1 MYEGL
6 IYNIGSKM
14 VGYLG
19 GGNNLLDMVKYW
31 FWYDWIML
39 GVRILVSVSIVVI
52 TLDFQNSLT
61 LPLWIIIFW
70 EVVAFSIPWVALLF
84 NYKYY
89 LSTEIL
95 LYGGLCIY
103 LTSLFPEANKTFLIS
118 VFLIAANSKHLSYYW
133 TAPTTVFITTGILY
147 AVAPSNSYW
156 IMVTYYGLAYV
167 MGFAFHLLIVNHK
180 QNEAIRKQNAVLE
193 QYMSQIE
200 RITLAEER
208 NRLSNELHDTV
219 GHAYTSIIMGMETLR
234 TELATEMGIQR
245 LDSLLEM
252 GRKSIEDVRGYL
264 HQMDSPCQSPSLIQS
279 LQNLGAEFQEH
290 AQVNVSFRTFGEE
303 YQLSRQAKITF
314 IRCLQESLTNA
325 VRHGQGT
332 EIIVSLQFEQQYTRL
347 EVQDNGKGNV
357 EWQEGFGMNAMKE
370 RAMNLQGHLSVY
382 TKPEEGMLVT
392 CTIPRQT
399 EIKNGLIRLLIVD
412 DQPFVRE
419 SLRTLLDR
427 YEDLNVVGLAE
438 DGNQAIDLCGRLQP
452 HVILMD
458 LDMQHMDG
466 IEATKKIK
474 QQWPH
479 IRVLIFTTF
488 QDTEQ
493 AVESLRNGAD
503 GFLLKS
509 IETLELANTI
519 RLIHKGGTLID
530 QGMSHKIFEK
540 FDEKKETPQS
550 KATAY
555 ELTAREIEILQLVAK
570 GLRYT
575 TIASRLYLSNGTV
588 RNYASTAYTKLG
600 VSNKEEAVQKALEI
614 GIIE

>member
-1 MYEGL
+1 M
-6 IYNIGSKM
+6 
-14 VGYLG
+14 
-19 GGNNLLDMVKYW
+19 LDMVKYW

-39 GVRILVSVSIVVI
+39 GVRLIASVSII
-52 TLDFQNSLT
+52 LATLNFQDGLT
-61 LPLWIIIFW
+61 LPLWIIILW

-89 LSTEIL
+89 LFTEIL
-95 LYGGLCIY
+95 LYGGLSIY
-103 LTSLFPEANKTFLIS
+103 LTSLFPEAYNTFLIS
-118 VFLIAANSKHLSYYW
+118 VFLIAANSKHSSYYW
-133 TAPTTVFITTGILY
+133 TAPTTVFITTGIFY
-147 AVAPSNSYW
+147 AVAPSNNYW
-156 IMVTYYGLAYV
+156 IMVTYYGLSYV

-208 NRLSNELHDTV
+208 NRLSSELHDTV
-219 GHAYTSIIMGMETLR
+219 GHAYTSIIMGMETMR

-264 HQMDSPCQSPSLIQS
+264 HQMESPCQSPSLIQS

-290 AQVNVSFRTFGEE
+290 ARVNVSFRAFGEE
-303 YQLSRQAKITF
+303 YQLSRQAKIAF

-370 RAMNLQGHLSVY
+370 RAMNLQGQLSVY

-399 EIKNGLIRLLIVD
+399 EIRDGLIRLLIVD

-438 DGNQAIDLCGRLQP
+438 NGNQAIDLCGRLQP
-452 HVILMD
+452 HVVLMD

-466 IEATKKIK
+466 VEATKKIK

-493 AVESLRNGAD
+493 ALDSLRNGAD

-519 RLIHKGGTLID
+519 RLIHRGGTLID

-540 FDEKKETPQS
+540 FDEQIETPKS

-555 ELTAREIEILQLVAK
+555 ELTTREIEILQLVAK

-575 TIASRLYLSNGTV
+575 TIASRLYLSSGTV
-588 RNYASTAYTKLG
+588 RNYASSAYTKLG
-600 VSNKEEAVQKALEI
+600 VHNKEEAVQKALEI
-614 GIIE
+614 GVIE

>member
-1 MYEGL
+1 
-6 IYNIGSKM
+6 
-14 VGYLG
+14 
-19 GGNNLLDMVKYW
+19 
-31 FWYDWIML
+31 ML
-39 GVRILVSVSIVVI
+39 GVRILISVSIAI
-52 TLDFQNSLT
+52 TTFDFQDSIT
-61 LPLWIIIFW
+61 LPLWIIILW
-70 EVVAFSIPWVALLF
+70 EIIAFSVPWVALLF

-89 LSTEIL
+89 LFTDIL

-103 LTSLFPEANKTFLIS
+103 LTSLFPEAYNTFLIS

-133 TAPTTVFITTGILY
+133 TAPITVFITTGIFY
-147 AVAPSNSYW
+147 ALAPSNNYW

-208 NRLSNELHDTV
+208 NRLSSELHDTV

-314 IRCLQESLTNA
+314 VRCLQGSLTNA

-438 DGNQAIDLCGRLQP
+438 DGNEAIDLCGRLQP

-540 FDEKKETPQS
+540 FDEQKETPQS

-600 VSNKEEAVQKALEI
+600 VSNKEEAIQKALEI

>member
-1 MYEGL
+1 M
-6 IYNIGSKM
+6 
-14 VGYLG
+14 
-19 GGNNLLDMVKYW
+19 LDMVKYW

-103 LTSLFPEANKTFLIS
+103 LTSLFPEANKAFLIS

-133 TAPTTVFITTGILY
+133 TAPTTVFITTGILH

-156 IMVTYYGLAYV
+156 ILVTYYGLAYV

-180 QNEAIRKQNAVLE
+180 QNEAIRKQNTVLE

-208 NRLSNELHDTV
+208 NRLSSELHDTV

-303 YQLSRQAKITF
+303 YQLSRQAKIAF
-314 IRCLQESLTNA
+314 VRCLQESLTNA

-399 EIKNGLIRLLIVD
+399 EIKDGLIRLLIVD

>member
-1 MYEGL
+1 
-6 IYNIGSKM
+6 
-14 VGYLG
+14 
-19 GGNNLLDMVKYW
+19 MVKYW

-39 GVRILVSVSIVVI
+39 GIRLLVSVSTILA
-52 TLDFQNSLT
+52 TLNFQDGLT
-61 LPLWIIIFW
+61 LPLWIIILW
-70 EVVAFSIPWVALLF
+70 EIIAFSIPWVALLF

-89 LSTEIL
+89 LFTEIL

-103 LTSLFPEANKTFLIS
+103 LTSLFPEAYNIFLIS
-118 VFLIAANSKHLSYYW
+118 VFLIAANSRHLSYYW
-133 TAPTTVFITTGILY
+133 TAPTTVFVITGIFY

-156 IMVTYYGLAYV
+156 IMVTYYGFAYV
-167 MGFAFHLLIVNHK
+167 MGFAFHLLIINHK
-180 QNEAIRKQNAVLE
+180 QNEVIRKQNAVLE

-208 NRLSNELHDTV
+208 NRLSSELHDTV

-234 TELATEMGIQR
+234 TDLATEMGVQR

-264 HQMDSPCQSPSLIQS
+264 HQMDPQCQSPSLIQS

-290 AQVNVSFRTFGEE
+290 AQVDVSFRTFGEE
-303 YQLSRQAKITF
+303 YQLSRQAKIAF

-347 EVQDNGKGNV
+347 EVQDNGRGNV
-357 EWQEGFGMNAMKE
+357 EWQGGFGMNTMKE
-370 RAMNLQGHLSVY
+370 RAMNLQGQLSVY

-399 EIKNGLIRLLIVD
+399 EIKDGLIRLLIVD

-419 SLRTLLDR
+419 SLSTLLDR
-427 YEDLNVVGLAE
+427 YEDINVVGLAE
-438 DGNQAIDLCGRLQP
+438 DGDQAIDLCGRLQP
-452 HVILMD
+452 HVVLMD
-458 LDMQHMDG
+458 LDMQQMDG
-466 IEATKKIK
+466 VEATKKIK

-488 QDTEQ
+488 QDTKQ
-493 AVESLRNGAD
+493 ALDSLRNGAD

-519 RLIHKGGTLID
+519 RLIHSGGTLID
-530 QGMSHKIFEK
+530 QGMSHKIFEQ
-540 FDEKKETPQS
+540 FDEQNETPQS

-570 GLRYT
+570 GLRYN

-588 RNYASTAYTKLG
+588 RNYASSAYTKLG
-600 VSNKEEAVQKALEI
+600 VRNKEEAVQKALEI

>member
-1 MYEGL
+1 
-6 IYNIGSKM
+6 
-14 VGYLG
+14 
-19 GGNNLLDMVKYW
+19 MVKYW

-39 GVRILVSVSIVVI
+39 GVRLLASVSII
-52 TLDFQNSLT
+52 LATLNFQDGLT
-61 LPLWIIIFW
+61 LPLWIIILW
-70 EVVAFSIPWVALLF
+70 EIIAFSIPWVALLF

-89 LSTEIL
+89 LFTEIL

-103 LTSLFPEANKTFLIS
+103 LTSLFPEAYNTFLIS

-133 TAPTTVFITTGILY
+133 TAPITVFITTGIFY

-156 IMVTYYGLAYV
+156 IMVTYYGFAYV

-180 QNEAIRKQNAVLE
+180 QNESIRKQNAVLE

-208 NRLSNELHDTV
+208 NRLSSELHDTV

-264 HQMDSPCQSPSLIQS
+264 HQMESPCQSPSLIQS

-290 AQVNVSFRTFGEE
+290 AQVNVSFRTYGEE
-303 YQLSRQAKITF
+303 YELSRQTKIAF

-357 EWQEGFGMNAMKE
+357 EWQEGFGMNTMKE
-370 RAMNLQGHLSVY
+370 RAMNLQGQLSVY
-382 TKPEEGMLVT
+382 TKPDEGMLVT

-399 EIKNGLIRLLIVD
+399 EIKDGLIRLLIVD

-438 DGNQAIDLCGRLQP
+438 DGNEAIDLCGRLQP

-466 IEATKKIK
+466 VEATKKIK

-479 IRVLIFTTF
+479 IRILIFTTF

-493 AVESLRNGAD
+493 ALESLRNGAD

-540 FDEKKETPQS
+540 FDAPKETPQS

-600 VSNKEEAVQKALEI
+600 VRNKEEAVQKALEI

>member
-1 MYEGL
+1 
-6 IYNIGSKM
+6 
-14 VGYLG
+14 
-19 GGNNLLDMVKYW
+19 MVKYW

-39 GVRILVSVSIVVI
+39 GIRLLTSVSII
-52 TLDFQNSLT
+52 LATLSFQDGLT
-61 LPLWIIIFW
+61 LPLWIIILW
-70 EVVAFSIPWVALLF
+70 EIIAFSIPWVALLF

-89 LSTEIL
+89 LFTEIL
-95 LYGGLCIY
+95 LYGGQCIY
-103 LTSLFPEANKTFLIS
+103 LTSLFPEAYNIFLIS
-118 VFLIAANSKHLSYYW
+118 VFLIAVNSKHLSYYW
-133 TAPTTVFITTGILY
+133 TAPTTVFITTGIFY

-156 IMVTYYGLAYV
+156 AMVTYYGFAYV
-167 MGFAFHLLIVNHK
+167 MGFAFHLLIANHK

-208 NRLSNELHDTV
+208 NRLSSELHDTV

-303 YQLSRQAKITF
+303 YELSRQAKIAF

-332 EIIVSLQFEQQYTRL
+332 EITVSLQFEQQYTRL

-370 RAMNLQGHLSVY
+370 RAMNLQGQLSVY
-382 TKPEEGMLVT
+382 TKPDEGMLVT

-399 EIKNGLIRLLIVD
+399 EIKDGLIRLLIVD

-427 YEDLNVVGLAE
+427 YEDLTVVGLAE

-466 IEATKKIK
+466 VEATKKIK

-479 IRVLIFTTF
+479 IRILIFTTF

-493 AVESLRNGAD
+493 ALESLRNGAD

-540 FDEKKETPQS
+540 FDEQKETPQS

-600 VSNKEEAVQKALEI
+600 VRNKEEAVQKALEI

>member
-1 MYEGL
+1 
-6 IYNIGSKM
+6 
-14 VGYLG
+14 
-19 GGNNLLDMVKYW
+19 MVKYW
-31 FWYDWIML
+31 IWYDWIML

-575 TIASRLYLSNGTV
+575 NIASRLYLSNGTV

>member
-1 MYEGL
+1 M
-6 IYNIGSKM
+6 
-14 VGYLG
+14 
-19 GGNNLLDMVKYW
+19 LDMVKYW

-39 GVRILVSVSIVVI
+39 GVRLLASVSII
-52 TLDFQNSLT
+52 LATLNFQDGLT
-61 LPLWIIIFW
+61 LPLWIIILW
-70 EVVAFSIPWVALLF
+70 EIISFSVPWVALLF

-89 LSTEIL
+89 LFTEML

-103 LTSLFPEANKTFLIS
+103 LTSLFPGAYNTFLIS

-133 TAPTTVFITTGILY
+133 TAPITVFITTGIFY

-156 IMVTYYGLAYV
+156 IMVTYYGFAYV

-180 QNEAIRKQNAVLE
+180 QNESIRKQNAVLE

-208 NRLSNELHDTV
+208 NRLSSELHDTV

-264 HQMDSPCQSPSLIQS
+264 HQMESPCQSPSLIQS

-290 AQVNVSFRTFGEE
+290 AQVNVSFRAYGEE
-303 YQLSRQAKITF
+303 YELSRQAKIAF

-357 EWQEGFGMNAMKE
+357 EWQEGFGLNAMKE
-370 RAMNLQGHLSVY
+370 RAINLQGQLSVY
-382 TKPEEGMLVT
+382 TKPDEGMLVT

-399 EIKNGLIRLLIVD
+399 EIKDGLIRLLIVD

-438 DGNQAIDLCGRLQP
+438 DGNEAIDLCGRLQP

-466 IEATKKIK
+466 VEATKKIK

-479 IRVLIFTTF
+479 IRILIFTTF

-493 AVESLRNGAD
+493 ALESLRNGAD

-540 FDEKKETPQS
+540 FDEQKETPQS

-600 VSNKEEAVQKALEI
+600 VRNKEEAVQKALEI

>member
-1 MYEGL
+1 
-6 IYNIGSKM
+6 
-14 VGYLG
+14 
-19 GGNNLLDMVKYW
+19 MVKYW

-39 GVRILVSVSIVVI
+39 GVRLLASVSII
-52 TLDFQNSLT
+52 LATLNFQDGLT
-61 LPLWIIIFW
+61 LPLWIIILW
-70 EVVAFSIPWVALLF
+70 EIIAFSIPWVALLF

-89 LSTEIL
+89 LFTEIL

-103 LTSLFPEANKTFLIS
+103 LTSLFPEAYNTFLIL

-133 TAPTTVFITTGILY
+133 TAPITVFITTGVFY
-147 AVAPSNSYW
+147 EVSPSNSYW
-156 IMVTYYGLAYV
+156 VMVTYYGFAYV

-180 QNEAIRKQNAVLE
+180 QNESIRKQNAVLE

-208 NRLSNELHDTV
+208 NRLSSELHDTV

-264 HQMDSPCQSPSLIQS
+264 HQMESPCQSPSLIQS

-290 AQVNVSFRTFGEE
+290 AQVNVSFRTYGEE
-303 YQLSRQAKITF
+303 YELSRQAKIAF

-370 RAMNLQGHLSVY
+370 RAMNLQGQLSVY
-382 TKPEEGMLVT
+382 TKPDEGMLVT

-399 EIKNGLIRLLIVD
+399 EIKDGLIRLLIVD

-438 DGNQAIDLCGRLQP
+438 DGNEAIDLCGRLQP

-466 IEATKKIK
+466 VEATKKIK

-479 IRVLIFTTF
+479 IRILIFTTF

-493 AVESLRNGAD
+493 ALESLRNGAD

-540 FDEKKETPQS
+540 FDAQKETPQS

-600 VSNKEEAVQKALEI
+600 VRNKEEAVQKALEI

>member
-1 MYEGL
+1 
-6 IYNIGSKM
+6 
-14 VGYLG
+14 
-19 GGNNLLDMVKYW
+19 MVKYW

-39 GVRILVSVSIVVI
+39 GIRLLTSVSII
-52 TLDFQNSLT
+52 LATLNFQDGLT
-61 LPLWIIIFW
+61 LPLWIIILW
-70 EVVAFSIPWVALLF
+70 EIIAFSVPWVALLF

-89 LSTEIL
+89 LFTEIL
-95 LYGGLCIY
+95 LYGGQCIY
-103 LTSLFPEANKTFLIS
+103 LTSLFPEAYNIFLIS

-133 TAPTTVFITTGILY
+133 TAPITVFITTGIFY

-156 IMVTYYGLAYV
+156 VMVTYYGFAYV

-180 QNEAIRKQNAVLE
+180 QNESIRKQNAVLE

-208 NRLSNELHDTV
+208 NRLSSELHDTV

-290 AQVNVSFRTFGEE
+290 AQVNVSFRAYGEE
-303 YQLSRQAKITF
+303 YELSRQAKIAF

-370 RAMNLQGHLSVY
+370 RAMNLQGQLSVY

-399 EIKNGLIRLLIVD
+399 EIKDGLIRLLIVD

-438 DGNQAIDLCGRLQP
+438 DGNEAIDLCGRLQP

-466 IEATKKIK
+466 VEATKKIK

-493 AVESLRNGAD
+493 ALESLRNGAD

-540 FDEKKETPQS
+540 FDEQKETPQS
-550 KATAY
+550 KAAAY

-600 VSNKEEAVQKALEI
+600 VRNKEEAVQRALEI

>member
-1 MYEGL
+1 M
-6 IYNIGSKM
+6 
-14 VGYLG
+14 
-19 GGNNLLDMVKYW
+19 LDMVKYW

-39 GVRILVSVSIVVI
+39 GIRLLTSVSII
-52 TLDFQNSLT
+52 LATLSFQDGLT
-61 LPLWIIIFW
+61 LPLWIIILW

-89 LSTEIL
+89 LFTEIL
-95 LYGGLCIY
+95 LYGGQCIY
-103 LTSLFPEANKTFLIS
+103 LTSLFPEAYNIFLIS
-118 VFLIAANSKHLSYYW
+118 VFLIAVNSKHLSYYW
-133 TAPTTVFITTGILY
+133 TAPTTVFITTGIFY

-156 IMVTYYGLAYV
+156 AMVTYYGFAYV
-167 MGFAFHLLIVNHK
+167 MGFAFHLLIANHK

-208 NRLSNELHDTV
+208 NRLSSELHDTV

-252 GRKSIEDVRGYL
+252 GRKSIENVRGYL

-303 YQLSRQAKITF
+303 YQLSRQAKIAF

-347 EVQDNGKGNV
+347 EVQDNGTGNV

-370 RAMNLQGHLSVY
+370 RAMNLQGQLSVY

-399 EIKNGLIRLLIVD
+399 EIKDGLIRLLIVD

-466 IEATKKIK
+466 VEATKKIK

-493 AVESLRNGAD
+493 ALESFRNGAD

-540 FDEKKETPQS
+540 FDEQNETPQS

-600 VSNKEEAVQKALEI
+600 VRNKEEAVQKALEI

>member
-1 MYEGL
+1 M
-6 IYNIGSKM
+6 
-14 VGYLG
+14 
-19 GGNNLLDMVKYW
+19 LDIVKYW
-31 FWYDWIML
+31 VWYDWIML
-39 GVRILVSVSIVVI
+39 GVRILVSISIAI
-52 TLDFQNSLT
+52 NTLDFQDSLT

-89 LSTEIL
+89 LFTEIL

-103 LTSLFPEANKTFLIS
+103 LTSLFPEANVTFLIS

-156 IMVTYYGLAYV
+156 ILVTYYGLAYV

-208 NRLSNELHDTV
+208 NRLSSELHDTV

-252 GRKSIEDVRGYL
+252 GRNSIEDVRGYL
-264 HQMDSPCQSPSLIQS
+264 HQMDSPCQSSSLIQS

-303 YQLSRQAKITF
+303 YQLSRQAKIAF

-370 RAMNLQGHLSVY
+370 RAMNLQGQLSVY

-399 EIKNGLIRLLIVD
+399 EIKDGLIRLLIVD

-466 IEATKKIK
+466 VEATKKIK

-493 AVESLRNGAD
+493 ALESLRNGAD

-540 FDEKKETPQS
+540 FDEQKETPQS

-570 GLRYT
+570 GLRYN

-600 VSNKEEAVQKALEI
+600 VRNKEEAVHKALEI

>member
-1 MYEGL
+1 MF
-6 IYNIGSKM
+6 
-14 VGYLG
+14 
-19 GGNNLLDMVKYW
+19 DMVKYW

-39 GVRILVSVSIVVI
+39 GIRLLVSVS
-52 TLDFQNSLT
+52 TLLATLNFQDGLT
-61 LPLWIIIFW
+61 LPLWIIIIW
-70 EVVAFSIPWVALLF
+70 EIIAFSIPWVALLF

-89 LSTEIL
+89 LFTEIL
-95 LYGGLCIY
+95 LYGGLCIF
-103 LTSLFPEANKTFLIS
+103 LTSLFPEAYNIFLIS

-133 TAPTTVFITTGILY
+133 TAPTTVFITTGIFY

-156 IMVTYYGLAYV
+156 VMVTYYGFAYV

-208 NRLSNELHDTV
+208 NRLSGELHDTV

-303 YQLSRQAKITF
+303 YQLSRQAKIAF

-370 RAMNLQGHLSVY
+370 RAMNLQGQLSVY

-399 EIKNGLIRLLIVD
+399 EIKDGLIRLLIVD

-466 IEATKKIK
+466 VEATKKIK

-493 AVESLRNGAD
+493 ALESLRNGAD

-540 FDEKKETPQS
+540 FDEQIETPQS

-600 VSNKEEAVQKALEI
+600 VRNKEEAVQKALEI

>member
-19 GGNNLLDMVKYW
+19 GNNLLDMVKYW
-31 FWYDWIML
+31 VWYDWIML

-89 LSTEIL
+89 LFTEIL

-156 IMVTYYGLAYV
+156 ILVTYYGLAYV

-208 NRLSNELHDTV
+208 NRLSSELHDTV

-314 IRCLQESLTNA
+314 VRCLQESLTNA

-399 EIKNGLIRLLIVD
+399 EIKDGLIRLLIVD

-438 DGNQAIDLCGRLQP
+438 DGNEAIDLCGRLQP

-458 LDMQHMDG
+458 LDMQHIDG

-540 FDEKKETPQS
+540 FDEQKETPQS
-550 KATAY
+550 KAAAY
-555 ELTAREIEILQLVAK
+555 ELTTREIEILQLVAK

-600 VSNKEEAVQKALEI
+600 VSNKEEAVQRALEI

>member
-1 MYEGL
+1 
-6 IYNIGSKM
+6 
-14 VGYLG
+14 
-19 GGNNLLDMVKYW
+19 MVKYW

-39 GVRILVSVSIVVI
+39 GVRILVSVSIAI
-52 TLDFQNSLT
+52 TTFDFQDSLT
-61 LPLWIIIFW
+61 LPLWTIILW
-70 EVVAFSIPWVALLF
+70 EIIAFSVPWVALLF

-89 LSTEIL
+89 LFTEIL

-103 LTSLFPEANKTFLIS
+103 LTSLFPGANVTFLIS
-118 VFLIAANSKHLSYYW
+118 AFLIAANSQHLSYYW
-133 TAPTTVFITTGILY
+133 TAPTTVFITTGIFY

-156 IMVTYYGLAYV
+156 VMVTNYGLAYV

-208 NRLSNELHDTV
+208 NRLSSELHDTV

-245 LDSLLEM
+245 LDSLLDM
-252 GRKSIEDVRGYL
+252 GRKSIDDVRGYL

-303 YQLSRQAKITF
+303 YQLSRQAKIAF

-332 EIIVSLQFEQQYTRL
+332 EIIVSLQFDEQYTRL

-399 EIKNGLIRLLIVD
+399 EIKDGLIRLLIVD

-493 AVESLRNGAD
+493 ALESLRNGAD

-540 FDEKKETPQS
+540 FDEQKETPQS

-575 TIASRLYLSNGTV
+575 TIASRLYLSSGTV

-600 VSNKEEAVQKALEI
+600 VRNKEEAVQKALEI

>member
-1 MYEGL
+1 M
-6 IYNIGSKM
+6 
-14 VGYLG
+14 
-19 GGNNLLDMVKYW
+19 LDMVKYW

-39 GVRILVSVSIVVI
+39 GVRLLASVSII
-52 TLDFQNSLT
+52 LATLNFQDGLT
-61 LPLWIIIFW
+61 LPLWSIILW
-70 EVVAFSIPWVALLF
+70 EIIAFSIPWVALLF

-89 LSTEIL
+89 LFTEIL

-103 LTSLFPEANKTFLIS
+103 LTSLFPGAYNTFLIS

-133 TAPTTVFITTGILY
+133 TAPITVFITTGIFY
-147 AVAPSNSYW
+147 AVAASNSYW
-156 IMVTYYGLAYV
+156 VMVTYYGFAYV

-180 QNEAIRKQNAVLE
+180 QNESIRKQNAVLE

-208 NRLSNELHDTV
+208 NRLSSELHDTV

-234 TELATEMGIQR
+234 TELSTEMGIQR

-303 YQLSRQAKITF
+303 YQLSRQAKIAF

-332 EIIVSLQFEQQYTRL
+332 EIIVSLQFDEQYTRL

-370 RAMNLQGHLSVY
+370 RAMNLQGQLSVY

-399 EIKNGLIRLLIVD
+399 EIKDGLIRLLIVD

-438 DGNQAIDLCGRLQP
+438 DGNEAIDLCGRLQP

-466 IEATKKIK
+466 VEATKKIK

-488 QDTEQ
+488 RDTEQ

-540 FDEKKETPQS
+540 FDEQKETPQS
-550 KATAY
+550 KAAAY

-600 VSNKEEAVQKALEI
+600 VRNKEEAVQKALEI

>member
-1 MYEGL
+1 M
-6 IYNIGSKM
+6 
-14 VGYLG
+14 
-19 GGNNLLDMVKYW
+19 LDMVKYW

-39 GVRILVSVSIVVI
+39 GVRLLASVSII
-52 TLDFQNSLT
+52 LATLNFQDGLT
-61 LPLWIIIFW
+61 LPLWSIILW
-70 EVVAFSIPWVALLF
+70 EIIAFSIPWVALLF

-89 LSTEIL
+89 LFTEIL

-103 LTSLFPEANKTFLIS
+103 LTSLFPGAYNTFLIS

-133 TAPTTVFITTGILY
+133 TAPITVFITTGIFY
-147 AVAPSNSYW
+147 AVAASNSYW
-156 IMVTYYGLAYV
+156 VMVTYYGFAYV

-180 QNEAIRKQNAVLE
+180 QNESIRKQNAVLE

-208 NRLSNELHDTV
+208 NRLSSELHDTV

-234 TELATEMGIQR
+234 TELSTEMGIQR

-303 YQLSRQAKITF
+303 YQLSRQAKIAF

-332 EIIVSLQFEQQYTRL
+332 EIIVSLQFDEQYTRL

-370 RAMNLQGHLSVY
+370 RAMNLQGQLSVY

-399 EIKNGLIRLLIVD
+399 EIKDGLIRLLIVD

-438 DGNQAIDLCGRLQP
+438 DGNEAIDLCGRLQP

-466 IEATKKIK
+466 VEATKKIK
-474 QQWPH
+474 LQWPH

-540 FDEKKETPQS
+540 FDEQKETPQS

>member
-1 MYEGL
+1 M
-6 IYNIGSKM
+6 
-14 VGYLG
+14 
-19 GGNNLLDMVKYW
+19 LDMVKYW

-39 GVRILVSVSIVVI
+39 GVRLLASVSII
-52 TLDFQNSLT
+52 LATLNFQDGLT
-61 LPLWIIIFW
+61 LPLWIIILW
-70 EVVAFSIPWVALLF
+70 EIIAFSIPWVALLF

-89 LSTEIL
+89 LFTEIL
-95 LYGGLCIY
+95 LYGGICIY
-103 LTSLFPEANKTFLIS
+103 LTSLFPEAYNTFLIS

-133 TAPTTVFITTGILY
+133 TAPITVFITTGIFY
-147 AVAPSNSYW
+147 AIAPSNSYW
-156 IMVTYYGLAYV
+156 IMVTYYGFAYV

-180 QNEAIRKQNAVLE
+180 QNESIRKQNAVLE

-208 NRLSNELHDTV
+208 NRLSSELHDTV

-264 HQMDSPCQSPSLIQS
+264 HQMESPCQSPSLIQS

-290 AQVNVSFRTFGEE
+290 AQVNVSFRTYGEE
-303 YQLSRQAKITF
+303 YELSRQTKIAF

-357 EWQEGFGMNAMKE
+357 EWQEGFGMNTMKE
-370 RAMNLQGHLSVY
+370 RAMNLQGQLSVY
-382 TKPEEGMLVT
+382 TKPNEGMLVT

-399 EIKNGLIRLLIVD
+399 EIKDGLIRLLIVD

-438 DGNQAIDLCGRLQP
+438 DGNEAIDLCGRLQP

-466 IEATKKIK
+466 VEATKKIK

-479 IRVLIFTTF
+479 IRILIFTTF

-493 AVESLRNGAD
+493 ALESLRNGAD

-540 FDEKKETPQS
+540 FDAQKETPQS

-600 VSNKEEAVQKALEI
+600 VRNKEEAVQKALEI

>member
-1 MYEGL
+1 M
-6 IYNIGSKM
+6 
-14 VGYLG
+14 
-19 GGNNLLDMVKYW
+19 LDMVKYW

-39 GVRILVSVSIVVI
+39 GVRLLASVSII
-52 TLDFQNSLT
+52 LATLNFQDGLT
-61 LPLWIIIFW
+61 LPLWIIILW
-70 EVVAFSIPWVALLF
+70 EIIAFSIPWVALLF

-89 LSTEIL
+89 LFTEIL

-103 LTSLFPEANKTFLIS
+103 LTSLFPEAYNTFLIS

-133 TAPTTVFITTGILY
+133 TAPITVFITTGIFY

-156 IMVTYYGLAYV
+156 IMVTYYGFAYV

-180 QNEAIRKQNAVLE
+180 QNESIRKQNAVLE

-208 NRLSNELHDTV
+208 NRLSSELHDTV

-264 HQMDSPCQSPSLIQS
+264 HQMESPCQSPSLIQS

-290 AQVNVSFRTFGEE
+290 AQVNVSFRTYGEE
-303 YQLSRQAKITF
+303 YELSRQTKIAF

-357 EWQEGFGMNAMKE
+357 EWQEGFGMNTMKE
-370 RAMNLQGHLSVY
+370 RAMNLQGQLSVY
-382 TKPEEGMLVT
+382 TKPDEGMLVT

-399 EIKNGLIRLLIVD
+399 EIKDGLIRLLIVD

-438 DGNQAIDLCGRLQP
+438 DGNEAIDLCGRLQP

-466 IEATKKIK
+466 VEATKKIK

-479 IRVLIFTTF
+479 IRILIFTTF

-493 AVESLRNGAD
+493 ALESLRNGAD

-540 FDEKKETPQS
+540 FDAPKETPQS

-600 VSNKEEAVQKALEI
+600 VRNKEEAVQKALEI

>member
-1 MYEGL
+1 M
-6 IYNIGSKM
+6 
-14 VGYLG
+14 
-19 GGNNLLDMVKYW
+19 LDMVKYW

-39 GVRILVSVSIVVI
+39 GVRILVSVSIAI
-52 TLDFQNSLT
+52 TTFDFQNSLT
-61 LPLWIIIFW
+61 LPLWIIILW
-70 EVVAFSIPWVALLF
+70 EIIAFSVPWVALLF

-89 LSTEIL
+89 LFTEIL

-103 LTSLFPEANKTFLIS
+103 LTSLFPGANVTFLIS
-118 VFLIAANSKHLSYYW
+118 AFLIAANSQHLSYYW
-133 TAPTTVFITTGILY
+133 TAPTTVFITTGIFY

-208 NRLSNELHDTV
+208 NRLSSELHDTV

-264 HQMDSPCQSPSLIQS
+264 HQMDSPCQSSSLIQS

-303 YQLSRQAKITF
+303 YQLSRQAKIAF

-370 RAMNLQGHLSVY
+370 RAINLQGQLSVY

-399 EIKNGLIRLLIVD
+399 EIKDGLIRLLIVD

-419 SLRTLLDR
+419 SLKTLLDR

-493 AVESLRNGAD
+493 ALESLRNGAD

-540 FDEKKETPQS
+540 FDEQKETPQS

-600 VSNKEEAVQKALEI
+600 VRNKEEAILKALEI

>member
-1 MYEGL
+1 
-6 IYNIGSKM
+6 
-14 VGYLG
+14 
-19 GGNNLLDMVKYW
+19 MVKYW

-39 GVRILVSVSIVVI
+39 GIRLLVSVSTILA
-52 TLDFQNSLT
+52 TLNFQDGLT
-61 LPLWIIIFW
+61 LPLWIIILW
-70 EVVAFSIPWVALLF
+70 EIIAFSIPWVALLF

-89 LSTEIL
+89 LFTEIL

-103 LTSLFPEANKTFLIS
+103 LTSLFPEAYNIFLIS
-118 VFLIAANSKHLSYYW
+118 VFLIAANSRHLSYYW
-133 TAPTTVFITTGILY
+133 TAPTTVFVITGIFY

-156 IMVTYYGLAYV
+156 IMVTYYGFAYV
-167 MGFAFHLLIVNHK
+167 MGFAFHLLIINHK
-180 QNEAIRKQNAVLE
+180 QNEVIRKQNAVLE

-208 NRLSNELHDTV
+208 NRLSSELHDTV

-234 TELATEMGIQR
+234 TDLATEMGVQR

-264 HQMDSPCQSPSLIQS
+264 HQMDPQCQSPSLIQS

-290 AQVNVSFRTFGEE
+290 AQVDVSFRTFGEE
-303 YQLSRQAKITF
+303 YQLSRQAKIAF

-357 EWQEGFGMNAMKE
+357 EWQEGFGMNTMKE
-370 RAMNLQGHLSVY
+370 RAMNLQGQLSVY

-399 EIKNGLIRLLIVD
+399 EIKDGLIRLLIVD

-419 SLRTLLDR
+419 SLSTLLDR
-427 YEDLNVVGLAE
+427 YEDINVVGLAE
-438 DGNQAIDLCGRLQP
+438 DGDQAIDLCGRLQP
-452 HVILMD
+452 HVVLMD
-458 LDMQHMDG
+458 LDMQQMDG
-466 IEATKKIK
+466 VEATKKIK

-488 QDTEQ
+488 QDTKQ
-493 AVESLRNGAD
+493 ALDSLRNGAD

-519 RLIHKGGTLID
+519 RLIHSGGTLID
-530 QGMSHKIFEK
+530 QGMSHKIFEQ
-540 FDEKKETPQS
+540 FDEQNETPQS

-570 GLRYT
+570 GLRYN

-588 RNYASTAYTKLG
+588 RNYASSAYTKLG
-600 VSNKEEAVQKALEI
+600 VRNKEEAVQKALEI

>member
-1 MYEGL
+1 
-6 IYNIGSKM
+6 
-14 VGYLG
+14 
-19 GGNNLLDMVKYW
+19 MVKYW
-31 FWYDWIML
+31 FWYDWIL
-39 GVRILVSVSIVVI
+39 FGIRLLASVSII
-52 TLDFQNSLT
+52 LATLNFQDGLT
-61 LPLWIIIFW
+61 SPLWIIILW

-89 LSTEIL
+89 LFTEIL
-95 LYGGLCIY
+95 LYGGLSIY
-103 LTSLFPEANKTFLIS
+103 LTSLFPEAYTTFLIS
-118 VFLIAANSKHLSYYW
+118 VFLIAANSKRLSYYW
-133 TAPTTVFITTGILY
+133 TAPTTVLIITGIFY

-156 IMVTYYGLAYV
+156 IMATYYGFAYV

-208 NRLSNELHDTV
+208 NRLSSELHDTV

-234 TELATEMGIQR
+234 NELATEIGLKR

-264 HQMDSPCQSPSLIQS
+264 HQMDSSCQSLSLIQS
-279 LQNLGAEFQEH
+279 LQNLGAEFQEY
-290 AQVNVSFRTFGEE
+290 AQVNVSFRAFGEE
-303 YQLSRQAKITF
+303 YQLSRQARIAF

-332 EIIVSLQFEQQYTRL
+332 EIIVSLHFDQQYTRL
-347 EVQDNGKGNV
+347 EVQDNGNGNV
-357 EWQEGFGMNAMKE
+357 EWQEGFGINAMKE
-370 RAMNLQGHLSVY
+370 RAMNLQGQLSVY
-382 TKPEEGMLVT
+382 TKPDQGMLVI

-399 EIKNGLIRLLIVD
+399 EIKDELIRLLIVD

-419 SLRTLLDR
+419 SLSTLLDR
-427 YEDLNVVGLAE
+427 YEDLNVVGMAE

-452 HVILMD
+452 HVVLMD
-458 LDMQHMDG
+458 LDMPHMDG
-466 IEATKKIK
+466 VEATQKIK

-479 IRVLIFTTF
+479 IRVLIFTSF

-493 AVESLRNGAD
+493 ALDSLRNGAD

-519 RLIHKGGTLID
+519 RLIHRGGTLID
-530 QGMSHKIFEK
+530 QEVSHKIFEK
-540 FDEKKETPQS
+540 FDEQNETPHS

-570 GLRYT
+570 GLGYT
-575 TIASRLYLSNGTV
+575 TIASRLYLSKGTV
-588 RNYASTAYTKLG
+588 RNYASVAYSKLG
-600 VSNKEEAVQKALEI
+600 VRNKEEAVQKALEI
-614 GIIE
+614 GIIV

>member
-1 MYEGL
+1 
-6 IYNIGSKM
+6 
-14 VGYLG
+14 
-19 GGNNLLDMVKYW
+19 MVKYW

-39 GVRILVSVSIVVI
+39 GVRILVSVSIAI
-52 TLDFQNSLT
+52 TTLDFQDSLT
-61 LPLWIIIFW
+61 LPIWIIILW
-70 EVVAFSIPWVALLF
+70 EIIAFSVPWVALLF

-89 LSTEIL
+89 LFTEIL

-103 LTSLFPEANKTFLIS
+103 LTSLFPGANVTFLIS
-118 VFLIAANSKHLSYYW
+118 VFLIAANSQHLSYYW
-133 TAPTTVFITTGILY
+133 TAPTTVFITTGIFY

-156 IMVTYYGLAYV
+156 IMVTNYGLAYV

-208 NRLSNELHDTV
+208 NRLSSELHDTV

-303 YQLSRQAKITF
+303 YQLSRQAKIAF

-332 EIIVSLQFEQQYTRL
+332 EIIVSLQFDEQYTRL

-399 EIKNGLIRLLIVD
+399 EIKDGLIRLLIVD

-488 QDTEQ
+488 QDTKQ
-493 AVESLRNGAD
+493 ALESLRNGAD

-540 FDEKKETPQS
+540 FDEPKETPQS

-575 TIASRLYLSNGTV
+575 TIASRLYLSSGTV

-600 VSNKEEAVQKALEI
+600 VRNKEEAVQKALEI

>member
-1 MYEGL
+1 M
-6 IYNIGSKM
+6 
-14 VGYLG
+14 
-19 GGNNLLDMVKYW
+19 LDMVKYW
-31 FWYDWIML
+31 FWYDWTML

-575 TIASRLYLSNGTV
+575 NIASRLYLSNGTV

>member
-1 MYEGL
+1 
-6 IYNIGSKM
+6 
-14 VGYLG
+14 
-19 GGNNLLDMVKYW
+19 MVKYW

-39 GVRILVSVSIVVI
+39 GVRILVSVSIAI
-52 TLDFQNSLT
+52 TTLDFQDSLT
-61 LPLWIIIFW
+61 LPLWIIILW
-70 EVVAFSIPWVALLF
+70 EIVAFSIPWVALLF

-89 LSTEIL
+89 LFTEIL

-103 LTSLFPEANKTFLIS
+103 LTSLFPGANVTFLIS
-118 VFLIAANSKHLSYYW
+118 AFLIAANSQHLSYYW
-133 TAPTTVFITTGILY
+133 TAPTTVFITTGIFY
-147 AVAPSNSYW
+147 AVAPSNNYW

-208 NRLSNELHDTV
+208 NRLSSELHDTV

-264 HQMDSPCQSPSLIQS
+264 HQMDSPCQSSSLIQS

-314 IRCLQESLTNA
+314 VRCLQESLTNA

-399 EIKNGLIRLLIVD
+399 EIKDGLIRLLIVD

-474 QQWPH
+474 QQCTH
-479 IRVLIFTTF
+479 IRILIFTTF

-493 AVESLRNGAD
+493 ALESLRNGAD

-540 FDEKKETPQS
+540 FDEQKETPQS

-600 VSNKEEAVQKALEI
+600 VCNKEEAVQKALEI

>member
-1 MYEGL
+1 
-6 IYNIGSKM
+6 
-14 VGYLG
+14 
-19 GGNNLLDMVKYW
+19 MVKYW

-39 GVRILVSVSIVVI
+39 GVRLLASVSII
-52 TLDFQNSLT
+52 LATLNFQDGLT
-61 LPLWIIIFW
+61 LPLWIIILW
-70 EVVAFSIPWVALLF
+70 EIIAFSIPWVALLF

-89 LSTEIL
+89 LFTEIL

-103 LTSLFPEANKTFLIS
+103 LTSLFPEAYNTFLIS

-133 TAPTTVFITTGILY
+133 TAPITVFITTGIFY

-156 IMVTYYGLAYV
+156 IMVTYYGFAYV

-180 QNEAIRKQNAVLE
+180 QNESIRKQNAVLE

-208 NRLSNELHDTV
+208 NRLSSELHDTV

-264 HQMDSPCQSPSLIQS
+264 HQMESPCQSPSLIQS

-290 AQVNVSFRTFGEE
+290 AQVNVSFRTYGEE
-303 YQLSRQAKITF
+303 YELSRQTKIAF

-357 EWQEGFGMNAMKE
+357 EWQEGFGMNTMKE
-370 RAMNLQGHLSVY
+370 RAMNLQGQLSVY
-382 TKPEEGMLVT
+382 TKPDEGMLVT

-399 EIKNGLIRLLIVD
+399 EIKDGLIRLLIVD

-438 DGNQAIDLCGRLQP
+438 DGNEAIDLCGRLQP

-466 IEATKKIK
+466 VEATKKIK

-479 IRVLIFTTF
+479 IRILIFTTF

-493 AVESLRNGAD
+493 ALESLRNGAD

-509 IETLELANTI
+509 IETLELADTI

-540 FDEKKETPQS
+540 FDAPKETPQS

-600 VSNKEEAVQKALEI
+600 VRNKEEAVQKALEI

>member
-1 MYEGL
+1 M
-6 IYNIGSKM
+6 
-14 VGYLG
+14 
-19 GGNNLLDMVKYW
+19 LDMVKYW

-39 GVRILVSVSIVVI
+39 GVRLLASVSII
-52 TLDFQNSLT
+52 LATLNFQDGLT
-61 LPLWIIIFW
+61 LPLWIIILW
-70 EVVAFSIPWVALLF
+70 EIIAFSVPWVALLF

-89 LSTEIL
+89 LFTEIL

-103 LTSLFPEANKTFLIS
+103 LTSLFPGAYNTFLIS

-133 TAPTTVFITTGILY
+133 TAPITVFITTGIFY

-156 IMVTYYGLAYV
+156 VMVTYYGFAYV

-180 QNEAIRKQNAVLE
+180 QNESIRKQNAVLE

-208 NRLSNELHDTV
+208 NRLSSELHDTV

-264 HQMDSPCQSPSLIQS
+264 HQMESPCQSPSLIQS

-290 AQVNVSFRTFGEE
+290 AQVNVSFRAYGEE
-303 YQLSRQAKITF
+303 YELSRQAKIAF

-357 EWQEGFGMNAMKE
+357 EWQEGFGLNAMKE
-370 RAMNLQGHLSVY
+370 RAMNLQGQLSVY
-382 TKPEEGMLVT
+382 TKPDEGMLVT

-399 EIKNGLIRLLIVD
+399 EIKDGLIRLLIVD

-438 DGNQAIDLCGRLQP
+438 DGNEAIDLCGRLQP

-466 IEATKKIK
+466 VEATKKIK

-479 IRVLIFTTF
+479 IRILIFTTF

-493 AVESLRNGAD
+493 ALESLRNGAD

-530 QGMSHKIFEK
+530 QGMSYKIFEK
-540 FDEKKETPQS
+540 FDAQKETPQS

-600 VSNKEEAVQKALEI
+600 VRNKEEAVQKALEI

>member
-1 MYEGL
+1 M
-6 IYNIGSKM
+6 
-14 VGYLG
+14 
-19 GGNNLLDMVKYW
+19 LDMVKYW

-39 GVRILVSVSIVVI
+39 GVRILVSVSIAI
-52 TLDFQNSLT
+52 TTFDFQASLT

-89 LSTEIL
+89 LFTEIL

-103 LTSLFPEANKTFLIS
+103 LTSLFPGANVTFLIS
-118 VFLIAANSKHLSYYW
+118 VFLIAANSQHFSYYW

-208 NRLSNELHDTV
+208 NRLSSELHDTV

-234 TELATEMGIQR
+234 TELATEIGIQR

-264 HQMDSPCQSPSLIQS
+264 HQMDSPCQSSSLIQS

-303 YQLSRQAKITF
+303 YQLSRQAKIAF

-370 RAMNLQGHLSVY
+370 RAMNLQGQLSVY

-399 EIKNGLIRLLIVD
+399 EIKDGLIRLLIVD

-493 AVESLRNGAD
+493 ALESLRNGAD

-530 QGMSHKIFEK
+530 QGISHKIFEK
-540 FDEKKETPQS
+540 FDEQKETPQS

-575 TIASRLYLSNGTV
+575 TIASRLYLSSGTV

-600 VSNKEEAVQKALEI
+600 VRNKEEAVQKALEI

>member
-1 MYEGL
+1 
-6 IYNIGSKM
+6 
-14 VGYLG
+14 
-19 GGNNLLDMVKYW
+19 MVKYW
-31 FWYDWIML
+31 VWYDWIML
-39 GVRILVSVSIVVI
+39 GIRLLASVSII
-52 TLDFQNSLT
+52 LATLNFQDGLT
-61 LPLWIIIFW
+61 LPLWIIILW
-70 EVVAFSIPWVALLF
+70 EIIAFSVPWVALLF

-89 LSTEIL
+89 LFTEIF

-103 LTSLFPEANKTFLIS
+103 LTSLFPEAYNIFLIS

-133 TAPTTVFITTGILY
+133 TAPITVFITTGIFY

-156 IMVTYYGLAYV
+156 VMVTYYGFAYV

-180 QNEAIRKQNAVLE
+180 QNESIRKQNAVLE

-208 NRLSNELHDTV
+208 NRLSSELHDTV

-303 YQLSRQAKITF
+303 YELSRQAKIAF
-314 IRCLQESLTNA
+314 VRCLQESLTNA

-332 EIIVSLQFEQQYTRL
+332 EIIVSLQFDEQYTRL

-399 EIKNGLIRLLIVD
+399 EIKDGLIRLLIVD

-466 IEATKKIK
+466 VEATKKIK

-479 IRVLIFTTF
+479 IRILIFTTF

-493 AVESLRNGAD
+493 ALESLRNGAD

-540 FDEKKETPQS
+540 FDEQKETPQS

-575 TIASRLYLSNGTV
+575 TIASRLYLSSGTV

-600 VSNKEEAVQKALEI
+600 VRNKEEAVQKALEI

>member
-1 MYEGL
+1 MF
-6 IYNIGSKM
+6 
-14 VGYLG
+14 
-19 GGNNLLDMVKYW
+19 DMVKYW

-39 GVRILVSVSIVVI
+39 GIRLLVSVSTILA
-52 TLDFQNSLT
+52 TLNFQDGLT
-61 LPLWIIIFW
+61 LPLWIIILW
-70 EVVAFSIPWVALLF
+70 EIIAFSIPWVALLF

-89 LSTEIL
+89 LFTEIL

-103 LTSLFPEANKTFLIS
+103 LTSLFPEAYNIFLIS

-133 TAPTTVFITTGILY
+133 TAPTTVFVITGIFY

-156 IMVTYYGLAYV
+156 IMVTYYGFAYV
-167 MGFAFHLLIVNHK
+167 MGFAFHLLIINHK
-180 QNEAIRKQNAVLE
+180 QNEVIRKQNAVLE

-208 NRLSNELHDTV
+208 NRLSSELHDTV

-234 TELATEMGIQR
+234 TDLATEMGVQR

-264 HQMDSPCQSPSLIQS
+264 HQMDPQCQSPSLIQS

-290 AQVNVSFRTFGEE
+290 AQVDVSFRTFGEE
-303 YQLSRQAKITF
+303 YQLSRQAKIAF

-347 EVQDNGKGNV
+347 EVQDNGRGNV
-357 EWQEGFGMNAMKE
+357 EWQEGFGMNTMKE
-370 RAMNLQGHLSVY
+370 RAMNLQGQLSVY

-399 EIKNGLIRLLIVD
+399 EIKDGLIRLLIVD

-419 SLRTLLDR
+419 SLSTLLDR
-427 YEDLNVVGLAE
+427 YEDINVVGLAE
-438 DGNQAIDLCGRLQP
+438 DGDQAIDLCGRLQP
-452 HVILMD
+452 HVGLMD
-458 LDMQHMDG
+458 LDMQQMDG
-466 IEATKKIK
+466 VEATKKIK

-488 QDTEQ
+488 QDTKQ
-493 AVESLRNGAD
+493 ALDSLRNGAD

-519 RLIHKGGTLID
+519 RLIHSGGTLID
-530 QGMSHKIFEK
+530 QGMSHKIFEQ
-540 FDEKKETPQS
+540 FDEQNETPQS

-570 GLRYT
+570 GLRYN

-588 RNYASTAYTKLG
+588 RNYASSAYTKLG
-600 VSNKEEAVQKALEI
+600 VRNKEEAVQKALEI

>member
-1 MYEGL
+1 M
-6 IYNIGSKM
+6 
-14 VGYLG
+14 
-19 GGNNLLDMVKYW
+19 LDMVKYW

-39 GVRILVSVSIVVI
+39 GIRLLTSVSII
-52 TLDFQNSLT
+52 LATLNFQDGLT
-61 LPLWIIIFW
+61 LPLWIIILW
-70 EVVAFSIPWVALLF
+70 EIIAFSIPWVALLF

-89 LSTEIL
+89 LFTEIL

-103 LTSLFPEANKTFLIS
+103 LTSLFPGAYNTFLIS

-133 TAPTTVFITTGILY
+133 TAPITVFITTGIFC

-156 IMVTYYGLAYV
+156 VMVTYYGFAYV

-208 NRLSNELHDTV
+208 NRLSSELHDTV

-234 TELATEMGIQR
+234 TELATETGIQR

-290 AQVNVSFRTFGEE
+290 AQVNVSFRAYGEE
-303 YQLSRQAKITF
+303 YELSRQAKIAF

-332 EIIVSLQFEQQYTRL
+332 EIIVTLQFEQQYTRL

-370 RAMNLQGHLSVY
+370 RAMNLQGQLSVY

-399 EIKNGLIRLLIVD
+399 EIKDGLIRLLIVD

-427 YEDLNVVGLAE
+427 YEDLNVIGLAE
-438 DGNQAIDLCGRLQP
+438 DGNEAIDLCGRLQP

-466 IEATKKIK
+466 VEATKKIK

-479 IRVLIFTTF
+479 IRILIFTTF

-493 AVESLRNGAD
+493 ALESLRNGAD

-540 FDEKKETPQS
+540 FDEQKETPQS

-600 VSNKEEAVQKALEI
+600 VRNKEEAVQKALEI

>member
-1 MYEGL
+1 M
-6 IYNIGSKM
+6 
-14 VGYLG
+14 
-19 GGNNLLDMVKYW
+19 LDMVKYW
-31 FWYDWIML
+31 VWYDWIML

-156 IMVTYYGLAYV
+156 ILVTYYGLAYV

-208 NRLSNELHDTV
+208 NRLSSELHDTV

-438 DGNQAIDLCGRLQP
+438 DGNEAIDLCGRLQP

-540 FDEKKETPQS
+540 FDEQKETPQS

>member
-1 MYEGL
+1 M
-6 IYNIGSKM
+6 
-14 VGYLG
+14 
-19 GGNNLLDMVKYW
+19 LDMVKYW

-39 GVRILVSVSIVVI
+39 GVRLLASVSII
-52 TLDFQNSLT
+52 LATLNFQDGLT
-61 LPLWIIIFW
+61 LPLWIIILW
-70 EVVAFSIPWVALLF
+70 EIIAFSVPWVALLF

-89 LSTEIL
+89 LFTEIL

-103 LTSLFPEANKTFLIS
+103 LTLLFPESYNTFLIS

-133 TAPTTVFITTGILY
+133 TAPITVFITTGIFY

-156 IMVTYYGLAYV
+156 IMVTYYGFAYV

-180 QNEAIRKQNAVLE
+180 QNESIRKQNAVLE

-208 NRLSNELHDTV
+208 NRLSSELHDTV

-264 HQMDSPCQSPSLIQS
+264 HQMESPCQSPSLIQS

-290 AQVNVSFRTFGEE
+290 ALVNVSFRAYGEE
-303 YQLSRQAKITF
+303 YELSRQAKIAF

-370 RAMNLQGHLSVY
+370 RAMNLQGQLSVY
-382 TKPEEGMLVT
+382 TKPDEGMLVT

-399 EIKNGLIRLLIVD
+399 EIKDGLIRLLIVD

-438 DGNQAIDLCGRLQP
+438 DGNEAIDLCGRLQP

-466 IEATKKIK
+466 VEATKKIK

-479 IRVLIFTTF
+479 IRILIFTTF

-493 AVESLRNGAD
+493 ALESLRNGAD

-540 FDEKKETPQS
+540 FDAQKETPQS

-600 VSNKEEAVQKALEI
+600 VRNKEEAVQKALEI

>member
-1 MYEGL
+1 M
-6 IYNIGSKM
+6 
-14 VGYLG
+14 
-19 GGNNLLDMVKYW
+19 LDMVKYW

-39 GVRILVSVSIVVI
+39 GVRILVSVSIAI
-52 TLDFQNSLT
+52 TTFDFQDSLT
-61 LPLWIIIFW
+61 LPIWIIILW
-70 EVVAFSIPWVALLF
+70 EIIAFSVPWVALLF

-89 LSTEIL
+89 LFTEIL

-103 LTSLFPEANKTFLIS
+103 LTSLFPGANVTFLIS
-118 VFLIAANSKHLSYYW
+118 VFLIAANSQHLSYYW
-133 TAPTTVFITTGILY
+133 TAPTTVFITTGIFY

-156 IMVTYYGLAYV
+156 VMVTNYGLAYV

-208 NRLSNELHDTV
+208 NRLSSELHDTV

-264 HQMDSPCQSPSLIQS
+264 HQMDSSCQSPSLIQS

-303 YQLSRQAKITF
+303 YQLSRQAKIAF

-332 EIIVSLQFEQQYTRL
+332 EIIVSLQFDEQYTRL

-399 EIKNGLIRLLIVD
+399 EIKDGLIRLLIVD

-488 QDTEQ
+488 QDTKQ
-493 AVESLRNGAD
+493 ALESLRNGAD

-540 FDEKKETPQS
+540 FDEQKETPQS

-575 TIASRLYLSNGTV
+575 TIASRLYLSSGTV

-600 VSNKEEAVQKALEI
+600 VRNKEEAVQKALEI

>member
-1 MYEGL
+1 M
-6 IYNIGSKM
+6 
-14 VGYLG
+14 
-19 GGNNLLDMVKYW
+19 LDMVKYW

-39 GVRILVSVSIVVI
+39 GIRLLTSVSII
-52 TLDFQNSLT
+52 LATLNFQDGLT
-61 LPLWIIIFW
+61 LPLWIIILW
-70 EVVAFSIPWVALLF
+70 EIIAFSVPWVALLF

-89 LSTEIL
+89 LFTEIL
-95 LYGGLCIY
+95 LYGGQCIY
-103 LTSLFPEANKTFLIS
+103 LTSLFPEAYNIFLIS

-133 TAPTTVFITTGILY
+133 TAPITVFITTGIFY

-156 IMVTYYGLAYV
+156 VMVTYYGFAYV

-208 NRLSNELHDTV
+208 NRLSSELHDTV

-290 AQVNVSFRTFGEE
+290 AQVNVSFRAYGEE
-303 YQLSRQAKITF
+303 YELSRQAKIAF

-370 RAMNLQGHLSVY
+370 RAMNLQGQLSVY

-399 EIKNGLIRLLIVD
+399 EIKDGLIRLLIVD

-438 DGNQAIDLCGRLQP
+438 DGNEAIDLCGRLQP

-466 IEATKKIK
+466 VEATKKIK

-493 AVESLRNGAD
+493 ALESLRNGAD

-540 FDEKKETPQS
+540 FDEQKETPQS
-550 KATAY
+550 KAAAY

-600 VSNKEEAVQKALEI
+600 VCNKEEAVQRALEI

>member
-1 MYEGL
+1 MF
-6 IYNIGSKM
+6 
-14 VGYLG
+14 
-19 GGNNLLDMVKYW
+19 DMVKYW

-39 GVRILVSVSIVVI
+39 GIRLLASVSII
-52 TLDFQNSLT
+52 LATLNFQDGLT
-61 LPLWIIIFW
+61 LPLWIIILW
-70 EVVAFSIPWVALLF
+70 EIIAFSVPWVALLF

-89 LSTEIL
+89 LFTEIL

-103 LTSLFPEANKTFLIS
+103 LTSLFPEAYNIFLIS

-133 TAPTTVFITTGILY
+133 TAPTTVFITTGIFY

-156 IMVTYYGLAYV
+156 VMVIYYGFAYV

-234 TELATEMGIQR
+234 TEISTEMGIQR

-303 YQLSRQAKITF
+303 YQLSRQAKIAF

-332 EIIVSLQFEQQYTRL
+332 EIIISLQFEQQYTRL

-370 RAMNLQGHLSVY
+370 RAMNLQGQLSVY

-399 EIKNGLIRLLIVD
+399 EIKDGLIRLLIVD

-466 IEATKKIK
+466 IKATKKIK

-493 AVESLRNGAD
+493 ALESLRNGAD

-530 QGMSHKIFEK
+530 QEMSHKIFEK
-540 FDEKKETPQS
+540 FDEQKETPQS

-600 VSNKEEAVQKALEI
+600 VRNKEEAVQKALEI

>member
-1 MYEGL
+1 
-6 IYNIGSKM
+6 
-14 VGYLG
+14 
-19 GGNNLLDMVKYW
+19 MVKYW

-39 GVRILVSVSIVVI
+39 GIRLLTSVSII
-52 TLDFQNSLT
+52 LATLNFQDGLT
-61 LPLWIIIFW
+61 LPLWIIILW
-70 EVVAFSIPWVALLF
+70 EIIAFSVPWVALLF

-89 LSTEIL
+89 LFTEIL
-95 LYGGLCIY
+95 LYGGQCIY
-103 LTSLFPEANKTFLIS
+103 LTSLFPEAYNIFLIS

-133 TAPTTVFITTGILY
+133 TAPITVFITTGIFY

-156 IMVTYYGLAYV
+156 VMVTYYGFAYV

-208 NRLSNELHDTV
+208 NRLSSELHDTV

-290 AQVNVSFRTFGEE
+290 AQVNVSFRAYGEE
-303 YQLSRQAKITF
+303 YELSRQAKIAF

-370 RAMNLQGHLSVY
+370 RAMNLQGQLSVY

-399 EIKNGLIRLLIVD
+399 EIKDGLIRLLIVD

-438 DGNQAIDLCGRLQP
+438 DGNEAIDLCGRLQP

-466 IEATKKIK
+466 VEATKKIK

-493 AVESLRNGAD
+493 ALESLRNGAD

-540 FDEKKETPQS
+540 FDEQKETPQS
-550 KATAY
+550 KAAAY

-600 VSNKEEAVQKALEI
+600 VCNKEEAVQRALEI

>member
-1 MYEGL
+1 MF
-6 IYNIGSKM
+6 
-14 VGYLG
+14 
-19 GGNNLLDMVKYW
+19 DMVKYW

-39 GVRILVSVSIVVI
+39 GIRLLVSVSTILA
-52 TLDFQNSLT
+52 TLNFQDGLT
-61 LPLWIIIFW
+61 LPLWIIILW
-70 EVVAFSIPWVALLF
+70 EIIAFSIPWVALLF

-89 LSTEIL
+89 LFTETL

-103 LTSLFPEANKTFLIS
+103 LTSLFPEAYNIFLIS

-133 TAPTTVFITTGILY
+133 TAPTTVFVITGIFY
-147 AVAPSNSYW
+147 AVAPINSYW
-156 IMVTYYGLAYV
+156 IMVTYYGFAYV
-167 MGFAFHLLIVNHK
+167 MGFAFHLLIINHK
-180 QNEAIRKQNAVLE
+180 QNEVIRKQNAVLE

-200 RITLAEER
+200 RITLTEER
-208 NRLSNELHDTV
+208 NRLSSELHDTV

-234 TELATEMGIQR
+234 TDLATEMGVQR

-264 HQMDSPCQSPSLIQS
+264 HQMDPQCQSPSLIQS

-290 AQVNVSFRTFGEE
+290 AQVDVSFRTFGEE
-303 YQLSRQAKITF
+303 YQLSRQAKIAF

-357 EWQEGFGMNAMKE
+357 EWQEGFGMNTMKE
-370 RAMNLQGHLSVY
+370 RAMNLQGQLSVY

-399 EIKNGLIRLLIVD
+399 EIKDGLIRLLIVD

-419 SLRTLLDR
+419 SLSTLLDR
-427 YEDLNVVGLAE
+427 YEDINVVGLAE
-438 DGNQAIDLCGRLQP
+438 DGDQAIDLCGRLQP
-452 HVILMD
+452 HVVLMD
-458 LDMQHMDG
+458 LDMQQMDG
-466 IEATKKIK
+466 VEATKKIK
-474 QQWPH
+474 HQWPH

-488 QDTEQ
+488 QDTKQ
-493 AVESLRNGAD
+493 ALDSLRNGAD

-519 RLIHKGGTLID
+519 RLIHGGRTLID
-530 QGMSHKIFEK
+530 QGMSHKIFEQ
-540 FDEKKETPQS
+540 FDEQNETPQS

-570 GLRYT
+570 GLRYN

-588 RNYASTAYTKLG
+588 RNYASSAYTKLG
-600 VSNKEEAVQKALEI
+600 VRNKEEAVQKALEI